1 MTGIGTQIKNAL
13 GWFLTR
19 LKGNV
24 VNNLTST
31 STDLPL
37 SAAKGK
43 DLQDQITSLNTNM
56 AIEDI
61 PIHVSNVI
69 VRSAYRIPALKL
81 CFLSMWIDRNLIGI
95 NNHIVTLD
103 DVIAA
108 KTVWAPACGYT
119 GSGNIGKTGEIYINA
134 GTNKIMCSST
144 SNTNGDMEAFIVIPY
159 Q

>member
-1 MTGIGTQIKNAL
+1 MDKKAIFDKYGFLIVMVVSVVIFGIFLGTKDISGIGDGTV
-13 GWFLTR
+13 
-19 LKGNV
+19 KGAI
-24 VNNLTST
+24 SE
-31 STDLPL
+31 
-37 SAAKGK
+37 
-43 DLQDQITSLNTNM
+43 LNTNM

-61 PIHVSNVI
+61 PVHVSNVI